1 MLKTGALLLSLL
13 FAAPPAGAQLVVRT
27 AGRAVP
33 AAPRV
38 PVGSLGFSHTPESLS
53 GLASQKAALLTRS
66 LDAVAA
72 LPKPQRSFASTAL
85 AIERAYAEY
94 HEAVQPAVFLA
105 SVSPDPAVRAA
116 AEALDK
122 ETDRLMVYLGQREDL
137 YDAVRDAAALSED
150 LAPEDRRL
158 LERTLT
164 GFKHAGLGLDQ
175 AGRRRLAEAERRLSE
190 LGQAFKRNLRDADLD
205 LDVEESR
212 LAGLPRPAV
221 ESFPLLPD
229 GRRRVRL
236 DAPTY
241 GLVMERAEDRKLRR
255 AAYYKHGN
263 AAAVENAPVLA
274 EALALRH
281 ETARLLG
288 YKNYAAMALT
298 SRMAK
303 TPRRVWEFLN
313 RLRTSL
319 KGRAD
324 AERGELREY
333 ARGHGATGSLR
344 PWDAGWWEA
353 RMKRERLGYDPEEA
367 RRYFPMDR
375 VLSET
380 FRFYEGLLG
389 VRFTEA
395 DAGGAW
401 HPEVRLVEVA
411 DAATGAPLGRFYL
424 DLFPRPGKYGHMAAF
439 TLVKGRALP
448 DGTYRE
454 PVSALVGNFTRP
466 GGGQPSL
473 LRPGEVKTLFHE
485 LGHIMHQL
493 LTTAP
498 NWSQSGSA
506 TARDFVEA
514 PSQMMENFVWDPA
527 MLVRLSGRW
536 DAPGTK
542 LPEDTARRIV
552 ADKHFSPASDAL
564 GQAVLAAFD
573 LAVHSTGHA
582 DALEVYA
589 RVVKA
594 FLGKRPARGTNF
606 PARFGHIMG
615 GYAAGYYGYLW
626 SRVFAQDVFS
636 VFEAAGVISPETG
649 RRWREAVLER
659 GSSRDEADSLRDF
672 LGREPSEDAF
682 LRWLAP
688 ST

>member
-1 MLKTGALLLSLL
+1 MLKTGALLVSLL
-13 FAAPPAGAQLVVRT
+13 LCVPPASAQFVAQT
-27 AGRAVP
+27 AGRA
-33 AAPRV
+33 AQSAPRV
-38 PVGSLGFSHTPESLS
+38 PLGNLGFSHTPESLS
-53 GLASQKAALLTRS
+53 GLGAEKAALLTRS

-72 LPKPQRSFASTAL
+72 LPKAQRSFAATAL

-137 YDAVRDAAALSED
+137 YEAVRDAAALSED

-158 LERTLT
+158 LEKSLS
-164 GFKHAGLGLDQ
+164 GFKHAGLGLD
-175 AGRRRLAEAERRLSE
+175 AAARERLGAAERRLSE
-190 LGQAFKRNLRDADLD
+190 LGQAFSRNLRDADLT
-205 LDVEESR
+205 LDVSESR
-212 LAGLPRPAV
+212 LAGLPRAAV
-221 ESFPLLPD
+221 EALPRLGD
-229 GRRRVRL
+229 GRRRLRL

-255 AAYYKHGN
+255 AAYFKHGN

-288 YKNYAAMALT
+288 YRNYATMALAG
-298 SRMAK
+298 RMAK

-313 RLRTSL
+313 RLRASL
-319 KGRAD
+319 RGRAD
-324 AERGELREY
+324 AERETLRSY
-333 ARGHGATGSLR
+333 AREHGTAGAMR

-353 RMKRERLGYDPEEA
+353 RLKRERLGYDPEEA
-367 RRYFPMDR
+367 RQYFPMDSVLDKAFR
-375 VLSET
+375 V
-380 FRFYEGLLG
+380 YERLLG
-389 VRFTEA
+389 VRFVEA
-395 DAGGAW
+395 DAGEAW
-401 HPEVRLVEVA
+401 HPEVRLVEVH
-411 DAATGAPLGRFYL
+411 DAASGARLGRFYL
-424 DLFPRPGKYGHMAAF
+424 DLFPREGKYGHMAAF

-454 PVSALVGNFTRP
+454 PLSALVGNFTRP
-466 GGGQPSL
+466 GGGRPSL

-498 NWSQSGSA
+498 HWSQSGSA

-514 PSQMMENFVWDPA
+514 PSQMMENFVWNAD
-527 MLVRLSGRW
+527 MLVRLSSRW
-536 DAPGTK
+536 DAPGES
-542 LPEDTARRIV
+542 LPAATAERIV
-552 ADKHFSPASDAL
+552 ADKFFSPASDAL

-582 DALEVYA
+582 DALAVYA

-594 FLGKRPARGTNF
+594 FLGKKPARGTNF

-636 VFEAAGVISPETG
+636 VFERAGIVSPETG

-682 LRWLAP
+682 LRWLSP
-688 ST
+688 SA

>member
-1 MLKTGALLLSLL
+1 MLKAGLLLLPLL
-13 FAAPPAGAQLVVRT
+13 FTLPPAGAQVVART
-27 AGRAVP
+27 LAHTP
-33 AAPRV
+33 SAAPRV
-38 PVGSLGFSHTPESLS
+38 PLGSLGFSHTPESLS
-53 GLASQKAALLTRS
+53 GLGAEKAALLTRS
-66 LDAVAA
+66 LDAIAA
-72 LPKPQRSFASTAL
+72 LPRPQRSFASTAL
-85 AIERAYAEY
+85 AMERAYAEY
-94 HEAVQPAVFLA
+94 HEAVLPAVFLA

-137 YDAVRDAAALSED
+137 YEAVRDAAALSED

-158 LERTLT
+158 LEKTLT
-164 GFKHAGLGLDQ
+164 GFKHAGLGLDRD
-175 AGRRRLAEAERRLSE
+175 ARERLASAERRLSE
-190 LGQAFKRNLRDADLD
+190 LGQAFKRNLRDADLN
-205 LDVEESR
+205 LDVEEAR
-212 LAGLPRPAV
+212 LAGLPRAAV
-221 ESFPLLPD
+221 ESFPRLPD

-241 GLVMERAEDRKLRR
+241 GLVMERAEDSELRR
-255 AAYYKHGN
+255 AAYLKHGN

-281 ETARLLG
+281 ETARILG
-288 YKNYAAMALT
+288 FRNYAALAL
-298 SRMAK
+298 SGRMAK
-303 TPRRVWEFLN
+303 TPRRVWDFLN
-313 RLRTSL
+313 KLRTSL
-319 KGRAD
+319 RSRAD
-324 AERGELREY
+324 AERDELRSY
-333 ARGHGATGSLR
+333 AREHGAEGSLH
-344 PWDAGWWEA
+344 PWDSGWWEA

-367 RRYFPMDR
+367 RQYFPMDS
-375 VLSET
+375 VLQKT
-380 FRFYEGLLG
+380 FRVYEKLLG
-389 VRFTEA
+389 VRFVEA
-395 DAGGAW
+395 DAAVAW
-401 HPEVRLVEVA
+401 HPEVRLIELRDSV
-411 DAATGAPLGRFYL
+411 TGARLGRFFL
-424 DLFPRPGKYGHMAAF
+424 DLFPREGKYGHMAAF

-466 GGGQPSL
+466 GGGRPSL
-473 LRPGEVKTLFHE
+473 LRPAEVKTLFHE

-498 NWSQSGSA
+498 NWSQSGSS

-514 PSQMMENFVWDPA
+514 PSQMMENFVWNPG

-536 DAPGTK
+536 DAP
-542 LPEDTARRIV
+542 DTALPGETAARIV
-552 ADKHFSPASDAL
+552 ADKFFSPASDAL

-582 DALEVYA
+582 DALEVY
-589 RVVKA
+589 RRIVKA
-594 FLGKRPARGTNF
+594 FLGKAPAEGTNF

-672 LGREPSEDAF
+672 LGRDPSEDAF
-682 LRWLAP
+682 LRWLTP
-688 ST
+688 SS